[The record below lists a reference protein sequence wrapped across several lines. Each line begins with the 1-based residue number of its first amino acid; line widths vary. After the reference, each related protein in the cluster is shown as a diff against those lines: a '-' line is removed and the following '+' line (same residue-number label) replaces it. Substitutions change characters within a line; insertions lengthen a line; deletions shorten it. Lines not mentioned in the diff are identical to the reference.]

1 MQPMQKCGVL
11 HDFNP
16 LPPCGGRQAE
26 MPKASAT
33 FFYFNPLPP
42 CGGRLP
48 AGMMAGNASYF
59 NPLPPCGGRRK
70 RAARAAYIADFNP
83 LPPCG
88 GRQRTLAQN
97 PTRKR
102 FQSTPSVWRETTYRG
117 NIGDESRFQ
126 STPSVWRE
134 TNTIHYIDPQSLISI
149 HSLRVEGDRSFHN
162 FGFRSKK
169 FQSTPS
175 VWRETSGATRL
186 RTGGKNFNPLPPCGG
201 RRSSRRNPPIWIAI
215 SIHSLRVEGD
225 PHGTTPQ
232 L

>member
-1 MQPMQKCGVL
+1 MPISYKDQQNN
-11 HDFNP
+11 FNP
-16 LPPCGGRQAE
+16 LPPCGGR
-26 MPKASAT
+26 PVTYS
-33 FFYFNPLPP
+33 NDL
-42 CGGRLP
+42 
-48 AGMMAGNASYF
+48 
-59 NPLPPCGGRRK
+59 
-70 RAARAAYIADFNP
+70 IDV
-83 LPPCG
+83 
-88 GRQRTLAQN
+88 
-97 PTRKR
+97 R
-102 FQSTPSVWRETTYRG
+102 FQSTPSVWRETAADGSSYSALPCISIHSLRVE
-117 NIGDESRFQ
+117 GDILGVLETRWHIIFQ

-134 TNTIHYIDPQSLISI
+134 TGENHAVCIVYSISI

-201 RRSSRRNPPIWIAI
+201 RHSHTHTLIVCSNI

-225 PHGTTPQ
+225 

>member
-1 MQPMQKCGVL
+1 MTKPQRATP
-11 HDFNP
+11 HAR
-16 LPPCGGRQAE
+16 RQFQSTPSVWRETA
-26 MPKASAT
+26 AADLWRRSAT
-33 FFYFNPLPP
+33 D
-42 CGGRLP
+42 
-48 AGMMAGNASYF
+48 F

-149 HSLRVEGDRSFHN
+149 HSLRVEGDHAAALQCGIFAR
-162 FGFRSKK
+162 
-169 FQSTPS
+169 FQSTSS
-175 VWRETSGATRL
+175 VWRETLLSCC
-186 RTGGKNFNPLPPCGG
+186 NF
-201 RRSSRRNPPIWIAI
+201 
-215 SIHSLRVEGD
+215 
-225 PHGTTPQ
+225 
-232 L
+232 

>member
-1 MQPMQKCGVL
+1 M
-11 HDFNP
+11 
-16 LPPCGGRQAE
+16 
-26 MPKASAT
+26 S
-33 FFYFNPLPP
+33 
-42 CGGRLP
+42 
-48 AGMMAGNASYF
+48 S
-59 NPLPPCGGRRK
+59 
-70 RAARAAYIADFNP
+70 
-83 LPPCG
+83 
-88 GRQRTLAQN
+88 TLSD
-97 PTRKR
+97 TKTIV
-102 FQSTPSVWRETTYRG
+102 FQSTPSVWRET
-117 NIGDESRFQ
+117 
-126 STPSVWRE
+126 
-134 TNTIHYIDPQSLISI
+134 YIFFFIELKKSISI